1 MGIVYRFAYVNKS
14 LIYLVVYLLV
24 NAETMNEPI
33 LVILAYLIGSIPTSV
48 WISKAIFNID
58 IRDYGSGNPGATN
71 TFRVLGSKWG
81 SLVMIVDVTKGAI
94 ATSLYVLI
102 PYYLTNELARTN
114 FMIVLGLAS
123 VIGHIFPI
131 WAGFRGG
138 KGVAT
143 ILGMALAI
151 QPIVA
156 LLCLLLF
163 LFTLITTRF
172 VSLSSLIAGV
182 AFMVLILFIFNE
194 KETMYRLF
202 GIIVALMVII
212 THQKNISRL
221 LKGTEN
227 KVPLFKNRNKSK

>member
-1 MGIVYRFAYVNKS
+1 MRINF
-14 LIYLVVYLLV
+14 
-24 NAETMNEPI
+24 EEMNEPI
-33 LVILAYLIGSIPTSV
+33 LILIAYLIGSIPTSV

-81 SLVMIVDVTKGAI
+81 SIVMIVDVTKGII
-94 ATSLYVLI
+94 ATSLYIFI

-114 FMIVLGLAS
+114 FMIVLGMAS

-156 LLCLLLF
+156 LLCLLVF

-194 KETMYRLF
+194 KETMYRYF
-202 GIIVALMVII
+202 AIIVAFMVII

-221 LKGTEN
+221 LNGTEN
-227 KVPLFKNRNKSK
+227 KVPLFKYRNKTK